1 MSAID
6 NVFGMDWSDAQYI
19 GDGVY
24 IRDATDH
31 LGVPAIALRT
41 DRGFEHQ
48 IIVFESSDFHD
59 MVRYGSEILAR
70 ASGRTE
76 VH

>member
-6 NVFGMDWSDAQYI
+6 NVFGMDWSDARYI

-31 LGVPAIALRT
+31 MGVASVALRT
-41 DRGFEHQ
+41 DREFAHQ
-48 IIVFESSDFHD
+48 IIVFETSDYET
-59 MVRYGSEILAR
+59 MIEYGREILAR
-70 ASGRTE
+70 RKAG
-76 VH
+76 V